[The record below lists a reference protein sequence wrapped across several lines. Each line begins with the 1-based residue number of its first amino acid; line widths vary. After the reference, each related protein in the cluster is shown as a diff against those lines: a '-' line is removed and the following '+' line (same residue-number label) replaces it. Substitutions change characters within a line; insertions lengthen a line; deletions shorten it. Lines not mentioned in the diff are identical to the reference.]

1 MIEIDLIIIIIISI
15 IFGTAFFIADFFEHK
30 HHQLHISLIAGI
42 SVAYFFLVVL
52 PEVAS
57 GMPEY
62 LLNFEI
68 FEYFFILMGFIFFH
82 VSEKLILQKVES
94 KSQKRMRKL
103 LKMEKDL
110 EFVEENIENV
120 LESELQ
126 EEKLDIAALKNL
138 NESILG
144 LKEQEKTIKKE
155 IEQYK
160 LKIQNHLNKDLSE
173 FRFFTNFTYHLLVG
187 IILVGLLF
195 IEFLAAFLFFI
206 FAWFRIIISNR
217 SERHIIFTDLEIY
230 EESDFGKNLIKKTI
244 LGLSA
249 LTGVFIGLLSELI
262 LPVKIELELIY
273 ILFSFISGVILYT
286 IVREVIPEKEKGNPL
301 YFLVGAVGFIII
313 ILFIK
318 IFTTLI

>member
-1 MIEIDLIIIIIISI
+1 MIEIDLIILIIIAI

-155 IEQYK
+155 IDQYK

-230 EESDFGKNLIKKTI
+230 EETDYGTNLIKKTL
-244 LGLSA
+244 LGLAA
-249 LTGVFIGLLSELI
+249 LTGVFIGLVFELV
-262 LPVKIELELIY
+262 LPIKIELELIY

-318 IFTTLI
+318 IFTNLI

>member
-1 MIEIDLIIIIIISI
+1 MIEVDLIIVIIIAI

-52 PEVAS
+52 PEVAE

-62 LLNFEI
+62 PLHLQL

-110 EFVEENIENV
+110 ELVEENIENV

-126 EEKLDIAALKNL
+126 QEKLDIAALKNL

-144 LKEQEKTIKKE
+144 LKEQEETIKKE

-160 LKIQNHLNKDLSE
+160 LKIQNRLNKDLSE
-173 FRFFTNFTYHLLVG
+173 FRYFTNFAYHLLVG

-230 EESDFGKNLIKKTI
+230 EESDFGINLIKKTL

-249 LTGVFIGLLSELI
+249 LTGVFIGLVFELI

-286 IVREVIPEKEKGNPL
+286 IVREVIPEKEKGNPF
-301 YFLVGAVGFIII
+301 YFLLGAVGFIII
-313 ILFIK
+313 ILIIK
-318 IFTTLI
+318 IFPTLI

>member
-1 MIEIDLIIIIIISI
+1 MIEIDLIIIIIIAI

-230 EESDFGKNLIKKTI
+230 EETDYGPNLIKKTL
-244 LGLSA
+244 LGLAA
-249 LTGVFIGLLSELI
+249 LTGVFIGLVFELV
-262 LPVKIELELIY
+262 LPIKIELELIY

>member
-1 MIEIDLIIIIIISI
+1 MIEIDLIIIIIIAI

-230 EESDFGKNLIKKTI
+230 EETDYGTNLIKKTL
-244 LGLSA
+244 LGLAA
-249 LTGVFIGLLSELI
+249 LTGVFIGLVFELV
-262 LPVKIELELIY
+262 LPIKIELELIY